1 MFQNNN
7 SAVAKRLAKRSL
19 HADKCRNIIAVI
31 AIALTALLFTSVFTM
46 GFGVVESIQRATM
59 VMSGGD
65 GHASVKYVTD
75 EEYEKISKNPLV
87 KEIAYCRM
95 LCDSVDNENLIKRHT
110 EFWYYDDV
118 GLKYGFAEP
127 TGGHK
132 PTAENEVIA
141 DTKTLELM
149 GVPLEVGAP
158 ITLDLTVHGKQVQR
172 NFVLAGWWESDPG
185 FNIGQ
190 IFSSRAYVDAHLD
203 ELENTY
209 YQDSSITGAIT
220 GYIKFKNSLNIEKN
234 LETVLT
240 ESGYSMDENAPNYIE
255 TGINW
260 AYMSTG
266 TTLDAGTAIG
276 LLCAMVLFVFAGYLI
291 IYNIFQ
297 ISVLKDIR
305 FYGLLKT
312 IGTTNRQL
320 RAIIRHEAML
330 LSLIGI
336 PLGLFVG
343 FFVGKAFVPALMA
356 RSSYAG
362 SAVTVSPNPLIF
374 IGAAAFALVTVLIST
389 YKPGKIAARVSP
401 VEAVCYNEGSKG
413 SLKKLK
419 KSKSGAKPECM
430 ALSNLGRNKKRTV
443 MVILSLS
450 LSIILANTVFTLSQS
465 VDVNKA
471 LQRFNASDFLIGH
484 ADLFNNKYSGEAS
497 ALSESFIAAV
507 KEQAGFEDG
516 GCLYGMI
523 GGSYTSESSGQTMNQ
538 WPDGSYSTAIYGL
551 DPFPFSRLDLI
562 DGTMDEEKLASG
574 DYILEG
580 AWADDNGNV
589 EPDSFNLQIGDK
601 ITLKCGD
608 RVREMTVLGH
618 VNMNS
623 DTNSDGSWI
632 GSAFYLPAGV
642 FKEFTGVE
650 YAMSYAFDVADDEE
664 SDMETFLKQYTD
676 SVEPTMNYTSKFTA
690 LSSLEGVRSTAILIG
705 GALALIIGLIGILN
719 FINAILT
726 SILTRRREFAVLQS
740 IGMTRKQLK
749 TVLCWEGGCYAILTA
764 IVSVVLSICCSVL
777 IVRPFSEAVWFMSF
791 RFVFWPLAIIL
802 PILLVLS
809 VLIPVLAYRSANQQ
823 SLVERLR
830 ESV

>member
-1 MFQNNN
+1 MFLNNN
-7 SAVAKRLAKRSL
+7 GAVAKRLARRSL
-19 HADKCRNIIAVI
+19 RADKHRNMIAVI

-46 GFGVVESIQRATM
+46 GFGLVESIQRATM
-59 VMSGGD
+59 VMSDGD
-65 GHASVKYVTD
+65 GHAAIKYVTD
-75 EEYEKISKNPLV
+75 AEYEKVSSHPLV

-95 LCDSVDNENLIKRHT
+95 LCDSVDNESLIKRHT

-132 PTAENEVIA
+132 PAAEKEVIA

-172 NFVLAGWWESDPG
+172 DFVLAGWWESDPG

-190 IFSSRAYVDAHLD
+190 IFSSRAYVDAHMG

-209 YQDSSITGAIT
+209 YQDSSITGTIT
-220 GYIKFKNSLNIEKN
+220 GYIKFKNSLNIERN
-234 LETVLT
+234 LETVLA
-240 ESGYSMDENAPNYIE
+240 ESGYSMDENATNYIA
-255 TGINW
+255 TGVNW
-260 AYMSTG
+260 AYLSTG

-276 LLCAMVLFVFAGYLI
+276 LLCAMVLFMCAGYLI

-320 RAIIRHEAML
+320 RAVIRHQAML
-330 LSLIGI
+330 LSLLGI
-336 PLGLFVG
+336 PLGLLAG

-362 SAVTVSPNPLIF
+362 SAVSVSPHPLIF

-401 VEAVCYNEGSKG
+401 VEAVCYNDGSRG
-413 SLKKLK
+413 TIKKLK
-419 KSKSGAKPECM
+419 KSKSGAKPERM

-443 MVILSLS
+443 LVILSLS

-471 LQRFNASDFLIGH
+471 LQKFNASDFLIGH
-484 ADLFNNKYSGEAS
+484 ADLFNNKYSGADS
-497 ALSESFIAAV
+497 ALSESFIDAAS
-507 KEQAGFEDG
+507 KQPGFEEG
-516 GCLYGMI
+516 GRLYGTW
-523 GGSYTSESSGQTMNQ
+523 GSYTSQSSGQTMNK
-538 WPDGSYSTAIYGL
+538 WPDGSYATAIYGL
-551 DPFPFSRLDLI
+551 DPFPFSRLDLVDGEI
-562 DGTMDEEKLASG
+562 DEDKLASG

-580 AWADDNGNV
+580 VRADDNGNV
-589 EPDSFNLQIGDK
+589 ETESFNHQVGEQ
-601 ITLKCGD
+601 ITLKCEDGN
-608 RVREMTVLGH
+608 REMTVLGH
-618 VNMNS
+618 VIINS
-623 DTNSDGSWI
+623 DTNTDGSWM
-632 GSAFYLPAGV
+632 GSAYYLPV
-642 FKEFTGVE
+642 DIFREFTGVE

-676 SVEPTMNYTSKFTA
+676 RVEPTMNYTSKFTA
-690 LSSLEGVRSTAILIG
+690 RASLEGVQSTAVLIG

-726 SILTRRREFAVLQS
+726 SILTRRREFAMLQS

-764 IVSVVLSICCSVL
+764 IVSVVLSICCSLL
-777 IVRPFSEAVWFMSF
+777 IVRPFSEIVWFMSF
-791 RFVFWPLAIIL
+791 QFVFWPLAILL

-809 VLIPVLAYRSANQQ
+809 VLIPLLAYRSSDRQ

-830 ESV
+830 EAV

>member
-7 SAVAKRLAKRSL
+7 AAVAKRLAKRSL
-19 HADKCRNIIAVI
+19 GADKRRNIIAVI

-46 GFGVVESIQRATM
+46 GFGLVESIQRATM

-65 GHASVKYVTD
+65 GHAAVKYVTD
-75 EEYEKISKNPLV
+75 AEYEKISSNPLI
-87 KEIAYCRM
+87 KEMAYCRM
-95 LCDSVDNENLIKRHT
+95 LCDSVDNESVIKRHT

-158 ITLDLTVHGKQVQR
+158 VTLDLTMHGKQVQR
-172 NFVLAGWWESDPG
+172 DFVLSGWWESDPG

-190 IFSSRAYVDAHLD
+190 IFSSRAYIDAHLD

-209 YQDSSITGAIT
+209 YQDFSLTGAIT

-240 ESGYSMDENAPNYIE
+240 ESGYSTDENAPNYIA

-260 AYMSTG
+260 AYLSTG

-276 LLCAMVLFVFAGYLI
+276 LICAMALFMFAGYLI

-320 RAIIRHEAML
+320 RAVIRHQAML

-336 PLGLFVG
+336 PLGLLAG

-362 SAVTVSPNPLIF
+362 SAVSVSPHPLIF

-389 YKPGKIAARVSP
+389 YKPGKIAAHVSP
-401 VEAVCYNEGSKG
+401 VEAVCYNEGSQG
-413 SLKKLK
+413 SLKKFK
-419 KSKSGAKPECM
+419 KSKSGAKPERM
-430 ALSNLGRNKKRTV
+430 AFSNLGRNKKRTV
-443 MVILSLS
+443 LVILSLS
-450 LSIILANTVFTLSQS
+450 LSIILANTVFTLSKS
-465 VDVNKA
+465 VDLNKA
-471 LQRFNASDFLIGH
+471 LQKFNASDFLIGH
-484 ADLFNNKYSGEAS
+484 ADLFNYKYSGADS

-507 KEQAGFEDG
+507 KARAGFEDG
-516 GCLYGMI
+516 GCLYGT
-523 GGSYTSESSGQTMNQ
+523 GGSYTSESSGQTMNI
-538 WPDGSYSTAIYGL
+538 WPDGSYSTAVYGL
-551 DPFPFSRLDLI
+551 DSFPLSRLNLVDGEI
-562 DGTMDEEKLASG
+562 DEGKLASG
-574 DYILEG
+574 QYILEG
-580 AWADDNGNV
+580 VRADDNGNM
-589 EPDSFNLQIGDK
+589 ETESFNHQVGDK

-608 RVREMTVLGH
+608 SIREMIVLGH
-618 VNMNS
+618 VIVNS
-623 DTNSDGSWI
+623 DTNTDGSWT
-632 GSAFYLPAGV
+632 GSAFYLPTDV

-676 SVEPTMNYTSKFTA
+676 RVEPTMNYTSKFTA
-690 LSSLEGVRSTAILIG
+690 LSSLEGVRSTAALIG

-726 SILTRRREFAVLQS
+726 SILTRRREFAMLQS

-764 IVSVVLSICCSVL
+764 IVSVVLSICCSLL
-777 IVRPFSEAVWFMSF
+777 IVRPFSENVWFMSF

-809 VLIPVLAYRSANQQ
+809 VLIPVLAYHGADRQ

-830 ESV
+830 EAA